1 MQQAPGA
8 EVVVVAVDRRFPADV
23 AGVDL
28 RAAELDRDAPVL
40 TNRLR
45 RGGERAAKSLHLLP
59 LLVAQLSH
67 LVLGRDRRV
76 ERVHVQAQ
84 RVGEDRVE
92 EEEHRDAAAQ
102 ADLVRRHADGL
113 VADLGHEHVGT
124 YIVED
129 AFERTES
136 ADGAGDAPRL
146 GLAVAGPVGPVY
158 VADVRQAVGLL
169 DPPDLGVG
177 VRARRAPKR
186 RRAGSA
192 RRYRAP
198 GAPVPTPA
206 RRSRGRRRGRARAAP
221 RRRARRTRS
230 RRSAAW

>member
-1 MQQAPGA
+1 MSRST
-8 EVVVVAVDRRFPADV
+8 VAFRRHV
-23 AGVDL
+23 AGEDL

-40 TNRLR
+40 ADRLR

-59 LLVAQLSH
+59 LLVAQLAH

-92 EEEHRDAAAQ
+92 KEEHRDAAAQ

-124 YIVED
+124 DVVED

-146 GLAVAGPVGPVY
+146 GLAVAGPVGPVD
-158 VADVRQAVGLL
+158 VADVRQVVGLL

-177 VRARRAPKR
+177 VGRLAERRQR

>member
-8 EVVVVAVDRRFPADV
+8 EVVVVAVDRRLPADV

-40 TNRLR
+40 ADRLR
-45 RGGERAAKSLHLLP
+45 RGGERAAKRLHLLP

-124 YIVED
+124 HVVED
-129 AFERTES
+129 PFERTES
-136 ADGAGDAPRL
+136 ADGAVDAPRL
-146 GLAVAGPVGPVY
+146 GAAVAGPVGPVH
-158 VADVRQAVGLL
+158 VADVRQVVGLL
-169 DPPDLGVG
+169 DPPDLRFGDR
-177 VRARRAPKR
+177 RARRAPTATSGR
-186 RRAGSA
+186 QRASIPRAWSSWADA
-192 RRYRAP
+192 RETVTWQTSWPCARSSSPTRA
-198 GAPVPTPA
+198 
-206 RRSRGRRRGRARAAP
+206 
-221 RRRARRTRS
+221 
-230 RRSAAW
+230 